1 MNLISG
7 GLNFMT
13 LPVDFFYWFLSILPI
28 LTLLIL
34 MVLLQWG
41 ASKAAPVT
49 LILAILTSVIFFKA
63 NTSVIIIELLKA
75 LWSSL
80 SIILVIVTAILL
92 YETSHESNSFSVLNK
107 TFKKLAPNE
116 LLRIMGIG
124 IIFASFLQG
133 VTGFGVPVLVTA
145 PLLIGIGVTP
155 LWAVIIP
162 LIGHS
167 WGGTFGTLALAW
179 HSMIVQTG
187 ITDTS
192 SINTIAIYASILLLL
207 LILIA
212 NSTISFFYGGLKAF
226 KKAFIA
232 ILAISLTQ
240 GIGQLVFSQINSD
253 LAVFIPS
260 SLSLIVLV
268 LLSKSALYRDPWKI
282 EDSKIMARKETADA
296 TDEPVHMTIKDAFMP
311 YLLMTAITLTVL
323 MISPINNFL
332 SQVSF
337 GPSFAETTTGYGV
350 INPMVT
356 GFSPLKPFTH
366 ASMFLLLASVLSYVY
381 YRRKNLVS
389 TGAFK
394 GIFKRTMKK
403 AVPSS
408 LAVITL
414 ISMSRVM
421 SGTGQ
426 TEVLAQ
432 GVSSILATN
441 YALVAPFIGLL
452 GSFMTG
458 SNMSSNI
465 LFGSFQMKTAEI
477 VGLNSFIILAAQT
490 AGGAIGT
497 SIAPGN
503 IVLGATTVGILG
515 SEGKVLK
522 KLIPFA
528 LTVATIFGILIFV
541 YNLIQG

>member
-1 MNLISG
+1 
-7 GLNFMT
+7 MT
-13 LPVDFFYWFLSILPI
+13 LPINLFYWLLAILPI
-28 LTLLIL
+28 FTLLIL
-34 MVLLQWG
+34 MVVFQWG
-41 ASKAAPVT
+41 ASKAAPLT
-49 LILAILTSVIFFKA
+49 LALAILTSVLFFKA
-63 NTSVIIIELLKA
+63 NTTVIFIELLKA

-80 SIILVIVTAILL
+80 SIILVILTAILL
-92 YETSHESNSFSVLNK
+92 YETSNESHSFNVLNK
-107 TFKKLAPNE
+107 TFRKLAPNE
-116 LLRIMGIG
+116 LLRIIGIG
-124 IIFASFLQG
+124 VIFASFLQG

-145 PLLIGIGVTP
+145 PLLIGIGVSP
-155 LWAVIIP
+155 LWAVVIP

-179 HSMIVQTG
+179 HSMIIQTG
-187 ITDTS
+187 ITNVA
-192 SINTIAIYASILLLL
+192 SINSIAIFSASLIFI
-207 LILIA
+207 LILMA
-212 NSTISFFYGGLKAF
+212 NSTISFFYGGFKGF
-226 KKAFIA
+226 KKGFIA

-240 GIGQLVFSQINSD
+240 GVGQLIFSQINPD

-260 SLSLIVLV
+260 ALSLLVLV
-268 LLSKSALYRDPWKI
+268 FLSKSPWYREPWQI
-282 EDSKIMARKETADA
+282 DDSRIMMRKEPIVVSK
-296 TDEPVHMTIKDAFMP
+296 EKGNMTINDAFMP
-311 YLLMTAITLTVL
+311 YYLMTFITLGIL
-323 MISPINNFL
+323 MISPINRFL

-337 GPSFAETTTGYGV
+337 GPSFIETTTGFGV
-350 INPMVT
+350 VNTMVT

-366 ASMFLLLASVLSYVY
+366 ASMFLLTASLLSYLY
-381 YRRKNLVS
+381 YRKKNLVDH
-389 TGAFK
+389 GAFK
-394 GIFKRTMKK
+394 NILKRTLKK
-403 AVPSS
+403 AIPSS

-432 GVSSILATN
+432 GVSRVLASN
-441 YALVAPFIGLL
+441 YAIIAPFIGLL

-477 VGLNSFIILAAQT
+477 VGLNSFIILGAQT

-522 KLIPFA
+522 KIIPFA
-528 LTVATIFGILIFV
+528 LGVASIFGIILYV
-541 YNLIQG
+541 YNLIYN